1 METKNIDY
9 TACNDIGTIIYVAIN
24 NKFAGY
30 IVISDKIKSDAKETI
45 KNLKKNNIKKT
56 VMLTGDKE
64 STSKA
69 IADKLEIDEVYAELL
84 PDGKVEKLENL
95 MKEKKA
101 KGNTKGNIVFVG
113 DGINDS
119 PVLALSD
126 IGISMGA
133 ARSR

>member
-1 METKNIDY
+1 MEIKNIDY
-9 TACNDIGTIIYVAIN
+9 TVCNDIGTIIYVSIN

-30 IVISDKIKSDAKETI
+30 IVISDKIKADAKETI
-45 KNLKKNNIKKT
+45 KSLKNNNIKKT

-69 IADKLEIDEVYAELL
+69 IASKLEIDEVYAELL
-84 PDGKVEKLENL
+84 PDGKVEKFENL
-95 MKEKKA
+95 MKEKHA
-101 KGNTKGNIVFVG
+101 KGNVVFVG

-126 IGISMGA
+126 IGIAMGA

>member
-1 METKNIDY
+1 MEIRNIDY
-9 TACNDIGTIIYVAIN
+9 IACDDIGTVIYVSID

-30 IVISDKIKSDAKETI
+30 IVISDKIKNDAKETI
-45 KNLKKNNIKKT
+45 KSLKKNNVKKT
-56 VMLTGDKE
+56 VMLTGDKA

-69 IADKLEIDEVYAELL
+69 VANKLEIDEVYAELL

-95 MKEKKA
+95 MKEK
-101 KGNTKGNIVFVG
+101 TEKGNIVFVG

-126 IGISMGA
+126 IGIAMGA

>member
-9 TACNDIGTIIYVAIN
+9 IACNDIGTIIYVSIN

-30 IVISDKIKSDAKETI
+30 IVISDKIKADAKETI
-45 KNLKKNNIKKT
+45 KSLKKNNIKKT

-69 IADKLEIDEVYAELL
+69 IANKLEIDEVYAELL
-84 PDGKVEKLENL
+84 PDGKVEKIENL
-95 MKEKKA
+95 MKEKQA
-101 KGNTKGNIVFVG
+101 KGNIVFVG

-119 PVLALSD
+119 PVLAISD
-126 IGISMGA
+126 IGIAMGA

>member
-9 TACNDIGTIIYVAIN
+9 TSCSDIGTIIYVSIN

-30 IVISDKIKSDAKETI
+30 IVISDKIKADAKETI
-45 KNLKKNNIKKT
+45 KSLKKNNIRKT

-69 IADKLEIDEVYAELL
+69 IANKLEIDEVYAELL
-84 PDGKVEKLENL
+84 PDGKVEKFENL
-95 MKEKKA
+95 MKEKHE
-101 KGNTKGNIVFVG
+101 KGNIVFVG

-126 IGISMGA
+126 IGIAMGA

>member
-9 TACNDIGTIIYVAIN
+9 TECNDIGTIIYVSIN

-30 IVISDKIKSDAKETI
+30 IVISDKIKTDAKETI
-45 KNLKKNNIKKT
+45 NSLKKNNIKKT

-69 IADKLEIDEVYAELL
+69 IANKLEIDEVYAELL
-84 PDGKVEKLENL
+84 PDGKVEKIEDL
-95 MKEKKA
+95 MKEKQA
-101 KGNTKGNIVFVG
+101 KGNIVFVG

-126 IGISMGA
+126 IGIAMGA
-133 ARSR
+133 TRSR

>member
-1 METKNIDY
+1 MEIKNIDY
-9 TACNDIGTIIYVAIN
+9 TVCNDIGTIIYVSIN
-24 NKFAGY
+24 NKFVGY
-30 IVISDKIKSDAKETI
+30 VVISDKIKADAKETI
-45 KNLKKNNIKKT
+45 KSLKNNNIKKT

-69 IADKLEIDEVYAELL
+69 IANKLEIDEVYAELL
-84 PDGKVEKLENL
+84 PDGKVEKFENL
-95 MKEKKA
+95 MKEKHA
-101 KGNTKGNIVFVG
+101 KGNVVFVG

-126 IGISMGA
+126 IGIAMGV

>member
-1 METKNIDY
+1 METKNINY
-9 TACNDIGTIIYVAIN
+9 TACNDIGTIIYVSIN

-30 IVISDKIKSDAKETI
+30 IVISDKIKADAKETI
-45 KNLKKNNIKKT
+45 KSLKKNNIKKT

-69 IADKLEIDEVYAELL
+69 IANKLEIDEVYAELL
-84 PDGKVEKLENL
+84 PDGKVEKLKNL
-95 MKEKKA
+95 MKEKQA
-101 KGNTKGNIVFVG
+101 KGNIVFVG

-126 IGISMGA
+126 IGIAMGA

>member
-1 METKNIDY
+1 MEIKNIDY
-9 TACNDIGTIIYVAIN
+9 TVCNDIGTIIYVSIN

-30 IVISDKIKSDAKETI
+30 VVISDKIKADAKETI
-45 KNLKKNNIKKT
+45 KSLKNNNIKKT

-69 IADKLEIDEVYAELL
+69 IANKLEIDEVYAELL
-84 PDGKVEKLENL
+84 PDGKVEKFENL
-95 MKEKKA
+95 MKEKHA
-101 KGNTKGNIVFVG
+101 KGNVVFVG

-126 IGISMGA
+126 IGIAMGV

>member
-9 TACNDIGTIIYVAIN
+9 TECNDIGTIIYVSIN

-30 IVISDKIKSDAKETI
+30 IVISDQIKADAKETI
-45 KNLKKNNIKKT
+45 KSLKKNNIKKT

-69 IADKLEIDEVYAELL
+69 IANKLEIDDVYAELL
-84 PDGKVEKLENL
+84 PDGKVEKLKNL

-101 KGNTKGNIVFVG
+101 KGNIVFVG

-126 IGISMGA
+126 IGIAMGA

>member
-1 METKNIDY
+1 METRNIQY
-9 TACNDIGTIIYVAIN
+9 TVCDDIGTVIYVSIN

-30 IVISDKIKSDAKETI
+30 IVISDKIKKDAKETI
-45 KNLKKNNIKKT
+45 KSLKKNNIKKT
-56 VMLTGDKE
+56 VMLTGDKT

-69 IADKLEIDEVYAELL
+69 IANKLEIDEVYAELL

-95 MKEKKA
+95 MKEKH
-101 KGNTKGNIVFVG
+101 TKGNIVFVG

-119 PVLALSD
+119 PVLAISD
-126 IGISMGA
+126 IGIAMGA